1 MKQDQKKRRKTK
13 MENNRFE
20 NAIKNRYE
28 FVVLFDV
35 ENGNPNGDPDA
46 GNMPRV
52 DAETGIG
59 IVTDVCL
66 KRKIRNY
73 VELIKND
80 EPGNKIFIKEILND
94 KLENAYKEKGL
105 EKDKK
110 AGLDKIKIARDFMCE
125 NYFDVRTFGAVM
137 STGDYPCGIVRGP
150 VQINFAKSIDPIA
163 TQEITITRM
172 AITNQKDAG
181 KGTTEMGKKSFVPYA
196 LYKAEGF
203 VSASLA
209 QNVTGF
215 SDGDLELLWQAII
228 NMFEND
234 HSAAR
239 GKMIVR
245 KLIVFKHEGV
255 LGNAPSN
262 TLLERVTAER
272 LNEDAPAR
280 LYSDYEVK
288 INKDNMPKGVTVD
301 EKIC

>member
-1 MKQDQKKRRKTK
+1 METNKQLEKGI
-13 MENNRFE
+13 N
-20 NAIKNRYE
+20 NRYE

-52 DAETGIG
+52 DAETGYG

-73 VELIKND
+73 VELVKND
-80 EPGNKIFIKEILND
+80 TPGYKIFIKEILND
-94 KLENAYKEKGL
+94 KLEGAYLSSGFEKG
-105 EKDKK
+105 KKSDADKVK
-110 AGLDKIKIARDFMCE
+110 VARNFMCE

-137 STGDYPCGIVRGP
+137 STGDYPCGVVRGP

-172 AITNQKDAG
+172 AITNQKDAS

-209 QNVTGF
+209 KNVTGF
-215 SDGDLELLWQAII
+215 SDEDIELLWEAII
-228 NMFEND
+228 NMFEHD

-239 GKMIVR
+239 GKMVVR

-255 LGNAPSN
+255 LGNAPSH
-262 TLLERVTAER
+262 TLLERIQVKKIDDEI
-272 LNEDAPAR
+272 PAR
-280 LYSDYEVK
+280 KYADYEVVIDK
-288 INKDNMPKGVTVD
+288 NNMPSGVTVD
-301 EKIC
+301 EKV

>member
-1 MKQDQKKRRKTK
+1 METTNKFKK
-13 MENNRFE
+13 
-20 NAIKNRYE
+20 AIDNRYE
-28 FVVLFDV
+28 FVILFDV

-80 EPGNKIFIKEILND
+80 EPGYKIFIKEVLND
-94 KLENAYKEKGL
+94 KLEDAYKARGL

-110 AGLDKIKIARDFMCE
+110 AEMDNVKIARDFMCE

-137 STGDYPCGIVRGP
+137 STGDFKCGVVRGP

-172 AITNQKDAG
+172 AITNQKDAS
-181 KGTTEMGKKSFVPYA
+181 KGTTEMGKKSFIPYA

-209 QNVTGF
+209 KNVTGF
-215 SDGDLELLWQAII
+215 DDNDVELLWEAII
-228 NMFEND
+228 NMFEHD

-245 KLIVFKHEGV
+245 KLIVFKHEGI
-255 LGNAPSN
+255 LGNAPSH
-262 TLLERVTAER
+262 TLLERVSVQR
-272 LNEDAPAR
+272 INDDIPAR
-280 LYSDYEVK
+280 KYSDYIISVDK
-288 INKDNMPKGVTVD
+288 NNIPNGVIVD
-301 EKIC
+301 EKI

>member
-1 MKQDQKKRRKTK
+1 MESMKKI
-13 MENNRFE
+13 E
-20 NAIKNRYE
+20 NAIINRYE

-52 DAETGIG
+52 DAETGHG
-59 IVTDVCL
+59 LVTDVCL

-80 EPGNKIFIKEILND
+80 APGYKIFIKEILND
-94 KLENAYKEKGL
+94 KLENAYVEKGL
-105 EKDKK
+105 TKEKKGDKDK
-110 AGLDKIKIARDFMCE
+110 IAIAQGFMCE

-137 STGDYPCGIVRGP
+137 STGDFPCGVVRGP

-172 AITNQKDAG
+172 AITKAKDAS
-181 KGTTEMGKKSFVPYA
+181 KGTTEMGKKSFVPYG

-203 VSASLA
+203 VSAALA
-209 QNVTGF
+209 QHVTGF
-215 SDGDLELLWQAII
+215 NDEDIELLWEAII
-228 NMFEND
+228 NMFEHD

-245 KLIVFKHEGV
+245 KLIVFKHECF
-255 LGNAPSN
+255 LGNAPSH
-262 TLLERVTAER
+262 TLLERVKVKRIDEEIPSRKYT
-272 LNEDAPAR
+272 
-280 LYSDYEVK
+280 DYEVTIDK
-288 INKDNMPKGVTVD
+288 SNMPSGVTVD
-301 EKIC
+301 EKI